1 MIEYNGSP
9 MDVRIT
15 SDSHSLKLDNE
26 NGRLVCRLKLT
37 VLAHSSLDIRDEKSS
52 DQVAA
57 LVKQRLEENITGV
70 WNKAL
75 YENRTDIFDVW
86 RLFRHKYPQSYLKYA
101 DRLDEVL
108 GSVELKTDITCRVS

>member
-26 NGRLVCRLKLT
+26 NGRPVCRLKLT
-37 VLAHSSLDIRDEKSS
+37 VLAHTSLDIRDEKSS

-57 LVKQRLEENITGV
+57 LVKQRLEENITGCGTKPCMRTGRIFLMCGGFSV
-70 WNKAL
+70 TNIRKA
-75 YENRTDIFDVW
+75 I
-86 RLFRHKYPQSYLKYA
+86 
-101 DRLDEVL
+101 
-108 GSVELKTDITCRVS
+108 

>member
-1 MIEYNGSP
+1 

-15 SDSHSLKLDNE
+15 SDGHSLKLDNE

-37 VLAHSSLDIRDEKSS
+37 VLAHTSLDIRDEKSS
-52 DQVAA
+52 DEVAA

-70 WNKAL
+70 WNKAM
-75 YENRTDIFDVW
+75 YENKTDIFDVW

-108 GSVELKTDITCRVS
+108 GSVELETDITCRVS

>member
-1 MIEYNGSP
+1 M
-9 MDVRIT
+9 
-15 SDSHSLKLDNE
+15 KLS
-26 NGRLVCRLKLT
+26 
-37 VLAHSSLDIRDEKSS
+37 VLAHTSLDIRDEKSS

-108 GSVELKTDITCRVS
+108 GSVELETDITCRVS